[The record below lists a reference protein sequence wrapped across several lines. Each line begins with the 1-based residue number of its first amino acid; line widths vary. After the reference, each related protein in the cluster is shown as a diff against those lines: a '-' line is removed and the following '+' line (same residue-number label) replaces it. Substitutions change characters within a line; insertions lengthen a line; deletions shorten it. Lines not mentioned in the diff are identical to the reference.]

1 MAAMTAKIYELR
13 DVDTSTCYQFP
24 VTLTYLVE
32 GSLGQ
37 GTGQT
42 NKTNT
47 KQNYLEEDI
56 EKPNKKVK

>member
-32 GSLGQ
+32 GSLGS

-47 KQNYLEEDI
+47 KKNY
-56 EKPNKKVK
+56 